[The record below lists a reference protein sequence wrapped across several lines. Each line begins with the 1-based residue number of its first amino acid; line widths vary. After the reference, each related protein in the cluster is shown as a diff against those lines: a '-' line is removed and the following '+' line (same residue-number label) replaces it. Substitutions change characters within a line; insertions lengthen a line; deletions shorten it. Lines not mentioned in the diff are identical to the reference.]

1 MNRTWGPTSGQANT
15 GGWVRKVPEYQDGP
29 PQTYAALDGDSHDV
43 SRQPFDIADLE
54 NRSRDKEKVAKEK
67 STKF

>member
-1 MNRTWGPTSGQANT
+1 
-15 GGWVRKVPEYQDGP
+15 VRKVPEYQDGP